1 MNKIKWLTI
10 SQSIA
15 ILGAGLVF
23 PFYILFIKEIGSNFT
38 EFGIAYGIFTIS
50 SALFHKLI
58 GKSCDKFGNKI
69 FLMINSFGMAVLFL
83 LFPIVANIWQVYT
96 IQILLGIFGA
106 MQKTSEKTIVANF
119 TDGNS
124 RGEKIGVYHGW
135 LAIFSG
141 VAVIIGGYI
150 ADLLTLEIIF
160 YLGSIFLFFSGLTM
174 LKVKEKKQS
183 IIKTK

>member
-1 MNKIKWLTI
+1 MKNMKEIRWFTI

-23 PFYILFIKEIGSNFT
+23 PFYILFIKEVGMNFT

-50 SALFHKLI
+50 SALVHKII

-69 FLMINSFGMAVLFL
+69 FLIMNSFGMAALFL
-83 LFPIVANIWQVYT
+83 IFPIVTSIWQVYALQV
-96 IQILLGIFGA
+96 ILGILGA

-119 TDGNS
+119 TEGNA
-124 RGEKIGVYHGW
+124 RGEKIGIYHGW

-141 VAVIIGGYI
+141 VAVIVGGYI
-150 ADLLTLEIIF
+150 ADLFTLEIIF
-160 YLGSIFLFFSGLTM
+160 YLGSVFLFVSGLV
-174 LKVKEKKQS
+174 LLRVEENKP
-183 IIKTK
+183 KT

>member
-1 MNKIKWLTI
+1 MSKIKWLTI

-23 PFYILFIKEIGSNFT
+23 PFYILFIKEVGANFT

-50 SALFHKLI
+50 SALVHKLI

-69 FLMINSFGMAVLFL
+69 FLIINSFGMAVLFL
-83 LFPIVANIWQVYT
+83 LFPIVTNIWQVYT

-106 MQKTSEKTIVANF
+106 MQKTSEKTVVANF
-119 TDGNS
+119 TDGNG
-124 RGEKIGVYHGW
+124 RGEKIGIYHGW

-141 VAVIIGGYI
+141 IAVIIGGYI
-150 ADLLTLEIIF
+150 ADLFTLEIIF
-160 YLGSIFLFFSGLTM
+160 YLGSIFLFFSGLTI
-174 LKVKEKKQS
+174 LKVKEKSQR